1 MRDPDQEY
9 PRHQPGRGEHEHHDP
24 FAIQEEGELEDVP
37 RRRGRPLHQ
46 RDAATTPQLPPG
58 HAGKAMITG
67 VVLGALVSLQGVL
80 LTLKN
85 ADLYKEAAKY
95 VSTPG
100 SEPVGIATSIFWLF
114 LLGLAISA
122 IIYFIGGLV
131 IGRISVHRRWAFI
144 GGFIGGLVSSIIGAI
159 LKQIPAYPNAGNT
172 GFSGGM
178 LGLGGGLV
186 TLLIG
191 AIILSVLA
199 GLVTLLGGWL
209 MTRHHPY
216 YVGYYG

>member
-1 MRDPDQEY
+1 MRDPDQQY
-9 PRHQPGRGEHEHHDP
+9 PRHQPGREEHEHHDP
-24 FAIQEEGELEDVP
+24 FAIQEEGELEEP

-58 HAGKAMITG
+58 HARKAMIIG
-67 VVLGALVSLQGVL
+67 VVLGVLVSLQGVL

-85 ADLYKEAAKY
+85 ADLYRQAAKY
-95 VSTPG
+95 VPTN
-100 SEPVGIATSIFWLF
+100 EPVGLAGQIVGLF
-114 LLGLAISA
+114 FLGLAISA
-122 IIYFIGGLV
+122 LIYFIGGLI

-144 GGFIGGLVSSIIGAI
+144 GGFIGGVVSSIIGAI

-172 GFSGGM
+172 GFNGGM
-178 LGLGGGLV
+178 LGVGGGLV
-186 TLLIG
+186 TLIIG
-191 AIILSVLA
+191 TIILSVLA

-209 MTRHHPY
+209 MTRRHPY